1 MGRDH
6 RTQTEHRVLH
16 GRVGQREPH
25 WVWILSTHPP
35 VRAAAP
41 LALPAWAA
49 RTQFRG
55 VSFEARIAKDIS
67 GASLTRRRRPV
78 VWLLHINSSGRV
90 CAPVM
95 GGGGDSS
102 ATGPQQLTRSKIIK
116 GLFTKED
123 PANIHKTFGVF
134 ALGHFI
140 YRFRHVGPSDMNF
153 GVSNMTLFCFAMHA
167 TLSAS
172 SLIFKIPIK
181 RIAEGSRIWPEY
193 RLHSIV
199 FAYRSL
205 ACLAVTYVEKKMA
218 VETPRYEL
226 NGLIVIATLLAADFG
241 TWWVGPAG
249 RSSTI
254 QGLDA
259 PPFMRFF
266 FSVMQFHATAGC
278 LLGVRRFSTQFFY
291 VWIIQF
297 TAFLMTLRRKNIAP
311 HGPLVVTYGVMLTSG
326 FLISTYDHYLYG
338 CWLTVNTLAHLAAGL
353 RLGLRLNKYVLWV
366 GLAVAVHLA
375 RPHLAAKEGED
386 LTYRTAAWLAT
397 TGWVV
402 AIGAKKIA
410 RDTALDAEKA
420 KAGKAL

>member
-1 MGRDH
+1 
-6 RTQTEHRVLH
+6 
-16 GRVGQREPH
+16 
-25 WVWILSTHPP
+25 
-35 VRAAAP
+35 
-41 LALPAWAA
+41 
-49 RTQFRG
+49 
-55 VSFEARIAKDIS
+55 
-67 GASLTRRRRPV
+67 
-78 VWLLHINSSGRV
+78 
-90 CAPVM
+90 M